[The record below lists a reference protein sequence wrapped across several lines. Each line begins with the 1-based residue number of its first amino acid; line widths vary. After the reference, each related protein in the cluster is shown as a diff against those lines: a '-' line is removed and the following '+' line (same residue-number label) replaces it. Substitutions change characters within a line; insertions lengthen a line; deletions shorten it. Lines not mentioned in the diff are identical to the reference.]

1 MNAET
6 GQSGAM
12 NAETGQAAADQAGG
26 SSAPPAP
33 AVPLGLR
40 ERKKQR
46 TGRQIADTARRL
58 FAERG
63 FEHVTV
69 AEIARVAEVS
79 EGTVF
84 NYFPSKEDLVYERME
99 VFEQELLKAVRE
111 RGDGE
116 SLVAAFRRFI
126 LTPRGFIASTDPSAA
141 QQLRAITQVIAQSP
155 ALLAREQQILDRYTH
170 ALASVIAE
178 ERGQPADDVEPQVMA
193 NALLGVHR
201 ALLGYVRRE
210 IVAGTP
216 SARIARGLR
225 QRGERALALLEH
237 GLE

>member
-1 MNAET
+1 MSAET
-6 GQSGAM
+6 G
-12 NAETGQAAADQAGG
+12 NPDPGQAAEPGL
-26 SSAPPAP
+26 APPA
-33 AVPLGLR
+33 PLGLR

-46 TGRQIADTARRL
+46 TARQIAETARRL

-69 AEIARVAEVS
+69 AEIARAADVS

-99 VFEQELLKAVRE
+99 VFERELLSAIRD
-111 RGDGE
+111 RPAGE

-126 LTPRGFIASTDPSAA
+126 LTPRGFIASTDPAA
-141 QQLRAITQVIAQSP
+141 AKQLRAITQVIAQSP
-155 ALLAREQQILDRYTH
+155 ALLAREQQILDRYTR
-170 ALASVIAE
+170 ALASVIAQ
-178 ERGQPADDVEPQVMA
+178 ERGRSADDIEPQVIA

-201 ALLGYVRRE
+201 ALLDYVRRE

-216 SARIARGLR
+216 SGRIATGLK
-225 QRGERALALLEH
+225 QRGERALVLLEH
-237 GLE
+237 GLD